1 MLQLLQESQ
10 ACRREPREIDY
21 NPFTW
26 RDRSIYQSSAR
37 SSTNHSRIANSEVPM
52 TLVDILIGGKFE
64 EGLASMKSVVESEY
78 TK

>member
-1 MLQLLQESQ
+1 
-10 ACRREPREIDY
+10 
-21 NPFTW
+21 
-26 RDRSIYQSSAR
+26 
-37 SSTNHSRIANSEVPM
+37 M